1 MNNERR
7 RAEYQFRGRVRD
19 PSNWDRI
26 RLAIGTVLVIASVGT
41 CALLAVDLLVF
52 WVVK

>member
-1 MNNERR
+1 MNPERR

-41 CALLAVDLLVF
+41 CALLMAELAVLVF
-52 WVVK
+52 G